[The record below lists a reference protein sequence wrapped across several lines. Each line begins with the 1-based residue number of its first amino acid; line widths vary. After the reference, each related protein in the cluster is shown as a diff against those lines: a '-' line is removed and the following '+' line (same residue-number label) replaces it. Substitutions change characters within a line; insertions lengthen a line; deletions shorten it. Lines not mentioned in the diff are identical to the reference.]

1 MKINFQPADGLSAAP
16 LDKVFEGKHMGKE
29 KIFKR
34 HDNRKDL
41 AGEHKFGDLGQI
53 IFLLIFLVVWVVDSF
68 FVKFSTHFSGYAPL
82 YIRIPLA
89 IVILIIAGYL
99 ARQGLTIVFAEVR
112 EEPMV
117 IRKGVFSVVRHPIYL
132 GAILFYLSLLAA
144 FFSMISAIVWVIII
158 LFYIY
163 LCKHEEK
170 LLIEIFGSDYERY
183 KMETPMLLPIK
194 IQKKV

>member
-1 MKINFQPADGLSAAP
+1 MEKG
-16 LDKVFEGKHMGKE
+16 

-41 AGEHKFGDLGQI
+41 AGENKFGDIGQL
-53 IFLLIFLVVWVVDSF
+53 IFLFIFLVVWVGDSF
-68 FVKFSTHFSGYAPL
+68 FIKYSTQFSKYAPL
-82 YIRIPLA
+82 YTRIPLA

-99 ARQGLTIVFAEVR
+99 ARQGLMIVFAEVR

-132 GAILFYLSLLAA
+132 GAILFYLSFLAV
-144 FFSMISAIVWVIII
+144 FFSIISAIIWVIIL
-158 LFYIY
+158 LFYFY

-170 LLIEIFGSDYERY
+170 LLIEIFGNDYEQY
-183 KMETPMLLPIK
+183 KLETPMLLPKISRRKNK
-194 IQKKV
+194 IQG